1 MLRHVRGAD
10 GWSADD
16 SPAAATVASRTA
28 GRKRDGRQ
36 GFCYSIAPMFEVFST
51 AEGWISLASLAAME
65 IVLGI
70 DNVIFISILA
80 GKLPK
85 EQQSKARR
93 LGLFAALFMRL
104 GLLFAISWMMGL
116 TKPLFSVFTIDFS
129 GRDLILLAGGLFL
142 VAKATYE
149 IHDKLEVEHE
159 DATKK
164 VGKAAS
170 FGMVILQVMLL
181 DIVFSLDSVIT
192 AIGMAPSISV
202 MVAAMVIA
210 MGVMLLF
217 AETIGNFVEKHP
229 TMKILALS
237 FLLLIGVVLIA
248 DGLHQHISKGYIYF
262 AIAFSLLVE
271 LVNMR
276 MRKAKEKPVK
286 LHNRFE
292 SEPRV

>member
-1 MLRHVRGAD
+1 MVGA
-10 GWSADD
+10 
-16 SPAAATVASRTA
+16 RTI
-28 GRKRDGRQ
+28 Q
-36 GFCYSIAPMFEVFST
+36 P
-51 AEGWISLASLAAME
+51 L
-65 IVLGI
+65 
-70 DNVIFISILA
+70 
-80 GKLPK
+80 
-85 EQQSKARR
+85 
-93 LGLFAALFMRL
+93 
-104 GLLFAISWMMGL
+104 LLFAISWMMGL
-116 TKPLFSVFTIDFS
+116 TKPLFSVFSMEFS

-192 AIGMAPSISV
+192 AIGMAPAISV